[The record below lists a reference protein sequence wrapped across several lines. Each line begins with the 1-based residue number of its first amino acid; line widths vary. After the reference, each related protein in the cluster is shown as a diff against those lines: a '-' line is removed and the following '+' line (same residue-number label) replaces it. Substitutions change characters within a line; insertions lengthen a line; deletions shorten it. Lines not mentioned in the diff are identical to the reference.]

1 MNANREVRAA
11 FSAALLL
18 VFGLVGCSKSPDQA
32 STATN
37 PPASSP
43 ASGAAASAT
52 PAQPASTPAP
62 PPAPATRDV
71 TLPAGTAISI
81 TLDQVLSSKDS
92 HAGDAFTGRV
102 ARSVSADGQVVIPK
116 GAHVRGKVTEATA
129 SGHLKTAALLAMRLT
144 EVEGQSIETSSVSR
158 KGDTHGQRNA
168 VGIGGGAAA
177 GAIIG
182 ALAGGGK
189 GAAIGAGAGAAAGTG
204 AAAATGKKDVAFGTE
219 TVFAFKLTAPLTLTV
234 KQ

>member
-1 MNANREVRAA
+1 MRARRDVRAA
-11 FSAALLL
+11 FAALLFMAL
-18 VFGLVGCSKSPDQA
+18 GIAGCSKSGDQS
-32 STATN
+32 STASN
-37 PPASSP
+37 PPASP
-43 ASGAAASAT
+43 AASGGAASSAAA
-52 PAQPASTPAP
+52 QPVAAPAP
-62 PPAPATRDV
+62 PTAPEVREV

-92 HAGDAFTGRV
+92 HAGDEFAGRV
-102 ARSVSADGQVVIPK
+102 ARAVTADGQVVVPK
-116 GAHVRGKVTEATA
+116 GAHVRGKVTEATP

-144 EVEGQSIETSSVSR
+144 SVEGREVQSTSVSR

-219 TVFAFKLTAPLTLTV
+219 TVFAFKLTAPVTMSV

>member
-1 MNANREVRAA
+1 MSSYREVRALLV
-11 FSAALLL
+11 AALFL
-18 VFGLVGCSKSPDQA
+18 GAGIAGCSKAPDQS
-32 STATN
+32 STASSQ
-37 PPASSP
+37 PASSSAP
-43 ASGAAASAT
+43 ASSAAA
-52 PAQPASTPAP
+52 QPTAPPPAP
-62 PPAPATRDV
+62 PPAPTTRDV
-71 TLPAGTAISI
+71 MLPAGTAISI

-92 HAGDAFTGRV
+92 HAGDEFTGRV
-102 ARSVSADGQVVIPK
+102 ARTVSADGATVIPK
-116 GAHVRGKVTEATA
+116 GAHVRGKVTQATA
-129 SGHLKTAALLAMRLT
+129 SGHLKTPAFLAMRLT
-144 EVEGQSIETSSVSR
+144 SVEGQAVQTSSVSR
-158 KGDTHGQRNA
+158 KGDTHGERNA

-219 TVFAFKLTAPLTLTV
+219 TVFAFKLTAPLTVSV

>member
-1 MNANREVRAA
+1 MSSHREVRALLV
-11 FSAALLL
+11 AALF
-18 VFGLVGCSKSPDQA
+18 VGAGIAGCSKAPDQS
-32 STATN
+32 STASSQ
-37 PPASSP
+37 PASS
-43 ASGAAASAT
+43 AAPSSSST
-52 PAQPASTPAP
+52 AQPAAPAPAP
-62 PPAPATRDV
+62 PPAPAARDV

-92 HAGDAFTGRV
+92 HAGDEFTGRV
-102 ARSVSADGQVVIPK
+102 AHSVSADGAIVIPK
-116 GAHVRGKVTEATA
+116 GARVRGKVTEATP

-144 EVEGQSIETSSVSR
+144 SVEGQAVQTSSVSR

-168 VGIGGGAAA
+168 IGIGGGAAA

-189 GAAIGAGAGAAAGTG
+189 GAAIGAGAGGAAGTG

-219 TVFAFKLTAPLTLTV
+219 TVFAFKLTEPVTVSV